1 MIIERIKLHNIR
13 SYEDAE
19 IKFTEGITLL
29 SGDIGAGKTTI
40 LLALEFALLG
50 TRSDLSTNALLRKGK
65 RTGSVEVELKV
76 GGKKI
81 IVKRKLKTTAGRII
95 QEPGILIIDNVKR
108 ELSPVEL
115 KTQILSLLGYP
126 ESLQRKKKSLIY
138 RFTVYT
144 PQGEMKKIL
153 FEKSD
158 ERLDTLRKL
167 FGVDKYKRIK
177 DNSNVILTYLR
188 LKAKELEVKSEGI
201 EKLKED
207 LKEIKEEINKLN
219 EEKERINSELGIINK
234 EEESINKKLINLKE
248 EEKELNRLKEE
259 SSAIQSKINEKKENV
274 ERIKKDIRTKSD
286 EIKKLSAN
294 IKETNNKPEIEES
307 INKIEGEYL
316 TLQKKISAIKTKKEE
331 IERRK
336 EEIKKEITRLK
347 ETTNKLNETI
357 SQIKNEEEK
366 IKKNEQDIKKLNAL
380 KKIREKNRD
389 ETASVKSRIEQIK
402 QNIKSLEGASKC
414 PLCMQPLSDEHRTKV
429 KKDYE
434 KQLEELNNKL
444 NNLQNQNKIIDERI
458 KNIEKLK
465 EENNKA
471 NIKLAELRKQ
481 KIYIENSRKEEEQK
495 RLKLAE
501 LNKES
506 ESIDDSRLLKELNK
520 KKEKLNSLK
529 EELNRII
536 EQEKIRIQ
544 INHLTESINNDKL
557 RLNEEEDNIKG
568 LEEKLNKK
576 LELIKS
582 KEPLIKEITKLEE
595 ELKSIQTR
603 LKNTYA
609 KSAEIKKEI
618 QIKTKMKED
627 MIKDIK
633 EKGESEKKLKKTL
646 ELRSWINTQFL
657 PSVDLIEK
665 QAMATIHSQFNSLF
679 QEWFNRIIDDE
690 SVNARLSEDF
700 SPIVTQ
706 NGYDIEIENLSGG
719 EKTALALAYRLALN
733 KVINDLTSKIKT
745 KDLIILDEPTDG
757 FSEKQLDKVRDIIR
771 DLNMKQIIIV
781 SHEAKVETFVD
792 KIIRI
797 VKNNHVSQIIDE

>member
-19 IKFTEGITLL
+19 INFSEGITLL

-76 GGKKI
+76 NGSKI
-81 IVKRKLKTTAGRII
+81 IIKRKVKTTAGRII
-95 QEPGILIIDNVKR
+95 QEPGILIIDGVKM

-115 KTQILSLLGYP
+115 KTQILSILGYP

-153 FEKSD
+153 FEKSE

-167 FGVDKYKRIK
+167 FGIDKYKRIK
-177 DNSNVILTYLR
+177 DNSSIILTYLR
-188 LKAKELEVKSEGI
+188 LKAKELEVKSEGV
-201 EKLKED
+201 EKLKEE
-207 LKEIKEEINKLN
+207 LKELNEEINQLSK
-219 EEKERINSELGIINK
+219 EKERISLELKKANH
-234 EEESINKKLINLKE
+234 EEELINKKLLNLKE
-248 EEKELNRLKEE
+248 EEKELNKLKEK
-259 SSAIQSKINEKKENV
+259 SSAIKSKIDEKKENV
-274 ERIKKDIRTKSD
+274 EKIKVEIKTKSD
-286 EIKKLSAN
+286 SIKKLVASMKD
-294 IKETNNKPEIEES
+294 IGNKSKIEEE
-307 INKIEGEYL
+307 INKTEEEYMNI
-316 TLQKKISAIKTKKEE
+316 QKRISAIKTKKEE
-331 IERRK
+331 IEKRRL
-336 EEIKKEITRLK
+336 EIEREVKR
-347 ETTNKLNETI
+347 LNEMTKKLDETS
-357 SQIKNEEEK
+357 SQIKEAEER
-366 IKKNEQDIKKLNAL
+366 IKSNDENIKNLDAL

-402 QNIKSLEGASKC
+402 QNMNSLEGASKC
-414 PLCMQPLSDEHRTKV
+414 PLCMQPLSEEHRARV
-429 KKDYE
+429 KKDYSR
-434 KQLEELNNKL
+434 QLEELSNKL
-444 NNLQNQNKIIDERI
+444 NNLQKQNKIIDERI

-465 EENNKA
+465 EENNRA
-471 NIKLAELRKQ
+471 NIKLAELKKQ
-481 KIYIENSRKEEEQK
+481 KVYIENSKREEEQK

-501 LNKES
+501 LKKEA
-506 ESIDDSRLLKELNK
+506 ELTDDIKLIKELNEK
-520 KKEKLNSLK
+520 KTKLNKLK
-529 EELNRII
+529 EELNKIL
-536 EQEKIRIQ
+536 EQEKIKIQ
-544 INHLTESINNDKL
+544 VKHLKESINTNQS
-557 RLNEEEDNIKG
+557 RLKDEEENIRR
-568 LEEKLNKK
+568 LEEEFREISK
-576 LELIKS
+576 LIKT
-582 KEPLIKEITKLEE
+582 KEPIIDEITKINE
-595 ELKSIQTR
+595 ELKVIQTR
-603 LKNTYA
+603 LKDIYA
-609 KSAEIKKEI
+609 KSAEVNKEV

-627 MIKDIK
+627 LLKEIK
-633 EKGESEKKLKKTL
+633 EKEESADKLKKIL
-646 ELRSWINTQFL
+646 ELKSWINTQFL

-679 QEWFNRIIDDE
+679 QEWFNKIIDYE

-757 FSEKQLDKVRDIIR
+757 FSDKQLDKVRDIIR
-771 DLNMKQIIIV
+771 ELKMKQIIIV

-792 KIIRI
+792 RIIRI
-797 VKNNHVSQIIDE
+797 VKNNHVSQIINE